1 MKQKYEYIPVTKIN
15 ETARSTSDK
24 MLLFHAY
31 TEDIKQNPLT
41 SNLDFDADRIEKPRI
56 HEKAFKIE
64 IEVVKETA
72 KLASLFFKRN
82 IALL

>member
-1 MKQKYEYIPVTKIN
+1 MQNNETKVRIYSSYKSN

-24 MLLFHAY
+24 MLLLHAY

-64 IEVVKETA
+64 VVKETA
-72 KLASLFFKRN
+72 KLASLFF
-82 IALL
+82 